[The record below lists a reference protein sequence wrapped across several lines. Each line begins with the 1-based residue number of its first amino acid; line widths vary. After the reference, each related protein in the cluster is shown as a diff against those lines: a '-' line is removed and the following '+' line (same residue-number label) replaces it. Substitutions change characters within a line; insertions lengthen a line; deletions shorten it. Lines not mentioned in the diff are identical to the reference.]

1 MSLHYSLFFS
11 SPKRQATWSAAV
23 EGEEVLFLLYCYC
36 TKHPFPF
43 SSKNPIIYV
52 GIFLF
57 AVSPPREQGGARRQD
72 RVNQSKL
79 GSCVES

>member
-23 EGEEVLFLLYCYC
+23 EGEEVLFLLYSS

-57 AVSPPREQGGARRQD
+57 AASPPREQGGAGRQD